1 MIDINNYPNIAS
13 VLRRI
18 AQMQELYRKD
28 YEDDLDRVINAYRP
42 GNEELSE
49 SELELATAADKRP
62 ELPEYLKN
70 DFRV

>member
-13 VLRRI
+13 VLRRV

-28 YEDDLDRVINAYRP
+28 CEDDLDRVINAYRP

-49 SELELATAADKRP
+49 SELELAAAAAK
-62 ELPEYLKN
+62 EIEIPEYLKN
-70 DFRV
+70 NNF

>member
-18 AQMQELYRKD
+18 AQMQELYRRD

-49 SELELATAADKRP
+49 SELELAAAAAKEVEIP
-62 ELPEYLKN
+62 AYLKN
-70 DFRV
+70 NNF